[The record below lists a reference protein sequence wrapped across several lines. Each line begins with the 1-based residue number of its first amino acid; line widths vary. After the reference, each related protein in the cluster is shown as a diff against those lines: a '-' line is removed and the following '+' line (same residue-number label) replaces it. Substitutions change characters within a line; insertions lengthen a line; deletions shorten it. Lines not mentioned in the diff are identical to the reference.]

1 VDTLNTRTESDLEVA
16 LGYCFSDKVLFK
28 RALTHRS
35 YSCDNYERLEFLGD
49 SVLNCAASILL
60 YNVHPSLD
68 EGKLS
73 RIRSHLVKQDCLAAV
88 GRRIHVDHHLFLGA
102 GELKS
107 SAVIKDSIVADTLE
121 ALIGAILLEAGFD
134 KACAVVLR
142 LLDPVLK
149 DSPMDTLGKDPKTQ
163 LQEYLQ
169 AKRMNLPVYRVL
181 LEGGTA
187 SHPEFKVECQ
197 VESLGLSHCGVGL
210 SRRVAEQQAAKAILS
225 EIEKKGLL

>member
-1 VDTLNTRTESDLEVA
+1 MNTRNTSDLEAA
-16 LGYCFSDKVLFK
+16 LGYVFSDQVLLR

-49 SVLNCAASILL
+49 SVLNCVASMLL
-60 YNVHPSLD
+60 YNVQPSLD

-88 GRRIHVDHHLFLGA
+88 GRRIHLDQHVFLGA

-107 SAVIKDSIVADTLE
+107 SSIIKDSIVADTLE
-121 ALIGAILLEAGFD
+121 ALIGAVLLDAGFD
-134 KACAVVLR
+134 AARELVLR
-142 LLDPVLK
+142 LLEPVLK
-149 DSPMDTLGKDPKTQ
+149 DSPVDSLGKDPKTQ

-197 VESLGLSHCGVGL
+197 VESLELSHCGVGL

-225 EIEKKGLL
+225 EIDQKGLL